1 MIKTQVGEVLWD
13 GKSGPLRLLTGIIHH
28 IQVISQLS
36 AGQVV
41 LLRITERREQDE
53 QHDGID
59 ELRGERTYG
68 QMTATIWAARWSG
81 DSSTARIREVERSSD
96 SEILQVSWKST

>member
-1 MIKTQVGEVLWD
+1 MKKKQKKQIEWVLWD
-13 GKSGPLRLLTGIIHH
+13 SKSGPLRLLTGIIHH

-53 QHDGID
+53 
-59 ELRGERTYG
+59 
-68 QMTATIWAARWSG
+68 
-81 DSSTARIREVERSSD
+81 
-96 SEILQVSWKST
+96 